1 MTPATQNLSSV
12 VEDDTWRGLILSAVS
27 VGGSQPASA
36 AASAVME
43 FRKPG
48 NHDTVEL
55 KLATGGSGITIN
67 TAATYNTTVAAR
79 TPIGLK
85 PGKYDYRIRFTDAAG
100 NTYTYVKGT
109 IEVLKA

>member
-12 VEDDTWRGLILSAVS
+12 VEDDTWRGLVLSAVT

-48 NHDTVEL
+48 NHDSVEL
-55 KLATGGSGITIN
+55 KLATGSGITIN
-67 TAATYNTTVAAR
+67 TAATYATTVAPR

-100 NTYTYVKGT
+100 GTYTYVKGT
-109 IEVLKA
+109 LEVLKA

>member
-12 VEDDTWRGLILSAVS
+12 VEDDTWRGLVISAVT

-36 AASAVME
+36 AASAAME
-43 FRKPG
+43 VRKPG
-48 NHDTVEL
+48 NHDTIEL

-67 TAATYNTTVAAR
+67 TAATYATTVAPR

-85 PGKYDYRIRFTDAAG
+85 PGKYEYRFRFTDG
-100 NTYTYVKGT
+100 VPGTYTYVKGT